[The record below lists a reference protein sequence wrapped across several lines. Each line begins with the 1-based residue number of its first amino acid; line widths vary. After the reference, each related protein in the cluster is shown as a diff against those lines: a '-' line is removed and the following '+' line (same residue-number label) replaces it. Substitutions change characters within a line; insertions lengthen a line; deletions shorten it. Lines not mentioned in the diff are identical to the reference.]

1 MKTYTELSQIE
12 SFEDRFKY
20 LKMPGMVGQETF
32 KYDRIFNQR
41 FYTSVEWKRIR
52 NDVIIRDNGCD
63 LAHPDYPIGGKIII
77 HHLNPIT
84 LKDIEDISENLI
96 NPEYLVCVSHI
107 THNAIHY
114 SDQNLLPK
122 QGAERKPFDTC
133 PWRIQS

>member
-12 SFEDRFKY
+12 SFEDRFNY
-20 LKMPGMVGQETF
+20 VKMPGRVGEETF

-41 FYTSVEWKRIR
+41 FYTSVEWKGIR
-52 NDVIIRDNGCD
+52 NEVIMRDNGCD

-122 QGAERKPFDTC
+122 QGVERKPFDTC

>member
-1 MKTYTELSQIE
+1 MMKTYTELSQIE

-52 NDVIIRDNGCD
+52 NDIIIRDNGCD

-84 LKDIEDISENLI
+84 LKDIEDVSENLI

-122 QGAERKPFDTC
+122 QGVERKPFDTC
-133 PWRIQS
+133 PWRI